1 MTVSLRLL
9 EGNGLNLSTDA
20 QNRFISLHGLSMTFV
35 WLILAIIGL
44 WSQAFKQYKWA
55 NWIHTI
61 VMGGAILISLISGA
75 FASYLLDGV

>member
-1 MTVSLRLL
+1 
-9 EGNGLNLSTDA
+9 
-20 QNRFISLHGLSMTFV
+20 MTFV

-55 NWIHTI
+55 NWVHTI
-61 VMGGAILISLISGA
+61 VMGAAILISLISGA